1 MKRELTIA
9 AIASALAALLGVV
22 AVTVHPAAPIVLI
35 LGVSVAAIMLAN
47 PYMMLLSFMLV
58 LFTRPA
64 EFFPQ
69 LSVLQLGKLAS
80 LGALGFFFLGKII
93 RQDLSWAKSRINI
106 PMILLTVFVFLSSRL
121 GSDPAASMATFTDVF
136 VKILILYVLI
146 VNLVD
151 TPKKATG
158 FMLAI
163 MGACSFLG
171 IYGLQAQ
178 IMGTATIEGSRA
190 ALVGYLGDPNDM
202 AMTLLM
208 AAPCS
213 LQGVATTKGK
223 TRVFFIILAVILVGG
238 ILSTQSRG
246 GLLGVAGG
254 SFFVMRDRIRS
265 NLVIAGLIGCI
276 LLGGVAAAGI
286 SDRASGGSNH
296 GEAGIDESA
305 QGRLDAWAAGGRMV
319 MAKPL
324 LGVGFSRFGDNY
336 ERYVINPVIWGKHE
350 THNAYIKCA
359 SETGLLGFG
368 AFMSLLLMS
377 LWGAWRVRG
386 VLGPNDPSL
395 QAAIARGLFCNMVAV
410 GISAFFLSACWSWFI
425 YILVAQAVVHER
437 LYVTAANAKDRGTP

>member
-1 MKRELTIA
+1 MKKEVLIGVVA
-9 AIASALAALLGVV
+9 ALLAALLGMMT
-22 AVTVHPAAPIVLI
+22 VTVHPLAPIVLI
-35 LGVSVAAIMLAN
+35 FAIGAAAFITSSPYTLLLGFI
-47 PYMMLLSFMLV
+47 LV

-69 LSVLQLGKLAS
+69 LSVLQMGKLAS
-80 LGALGFFFLGKII
+80 LSALGFFFLSKVI
-93 RQDLSWAKSRINI
+93 RQDLSWAKSRVNI
-106 PMILLTVFVFLSSRL
+106 PMISLTACVFLSSRL
-121 GSDPAASMATFTDVF
+121 GSDPVASTATFTDVF
-136 VKILILYVLI
+136 VKILILYILI
-146 VNLVD
+146 VNLID
-151 TPKKATG
+151 TPAKVSG

-213 LQGVATTKGK
+213 LQGVATTRGK
-223 TRVFFIILAVILVGG
+223 TRVFFVILALILVGG

-246 GLLGVAGG
+246 GLLGIAGG
-254 SFFVMRDRIRS
+254 SFFVLRDRVRS
-265 NLVIAGLIGCI
+265 NLVIGAILGTM

-368 AFMSLLLMS
+368 SFMSLLLMS

-386 VLGPNDPSL
+386 VLGPDDRSM
-395 QAAIARGLFCNMVAV
+395 QAALARGLFCNMVAV

-437 LYVTAANAKDRGTP
+437 IYVTAASKESSP